1 MQNRRQARTLIRV
14 QTTARRRIQSS
25 LDDQKRWQG
34 RANGRENVN
43 TAEFRA
49 VPGQSDPANV
59 THGYMQVKGRDFE
72 RFSSKRNHISSIH
85 LILGLTAI
93 PVLERITLQQ
103 DQNGI
108 VLT

>member
-1 MQNRRQARTLIRV
+1 
-14 QTTARRRIQSS
+14 
-25 LDDQKRWQG
+25 
-34 RANGRENVN
+34 
-43 TAEFRA
+43 
-49 VPGQSDPANV
+49 
-59 THGYMQVKGRDFE
+59 MQVKGRDFE